1 MGLFTPS
8 YIPPNGTN
16 EKNYLSCLAE
26 DPFEIMLRV
35 EMGVEKKRQKK
46 QEPRIVVKG
55 ARENN
60 LKNVTA
66 EFPRGKLIGVTGV
79 SGSGKSSLVF
89 DVLAAEGHRK
99 YVESLSPKARQALE
113 KVRRPEVDFVE
124 GLSPVLAI
132 EQAVVRSA
140 GPRSTVATATEVADY
155 ARLLW
160 STVGQP
166 HCPID
171 GAVVSRRSLDDCV
184 HQILSEGM
192 GKRAILLAPFM
203 SAKAAVLREE
213 LPALERR
220 GFQRVRVEGQIKRLD
235 DYELIPE
242 KTRGRELKVEIVV
255 DRLSVDQ
262 KSRSRIAD
270 SLELA
275 FKEGDERAIVLIED
289 PIEKSFQEIFL
300 SQSFACEECGKT
312 YPTLTPRHFSWNH
325 PDGACETC
333 DGLGQV
339 LSFREDLVVPD
350 PSLSLAKGAI
360 KPWRLGSRK
369 MITLRKN
376 ILKALAEQASLD
388 LKTPWS
394 ELSSEVRNFVLHGD
408 KSATY
413 ELKLQVGRGRAKK
426 QPFPGVMHD
435 LSETM
440 RNTSSEGLRAKL
452 LTYQIGTLCSACEG
466 SRLSSYARAVT
477 LVGASIDTLLSGNAA
492 SAWSFVENKL
502 LGNDRCEQVMDAVN
516 GLHQRLGFLDQV
528 GLGYLSLDRPYRTL
542 SGGEAQR
549 ARLATQLGMGLV
561 GVTYVLDEPTVGLH
575 PADHDRLL
583 TVLRG
588 LRDRGNT
595 VIVVEHDADT
605 LLACDHLIEI
615 GPGPGVDGGEM
626 IFAGN
631 LKACLSSSASRS
643 GSFLS
648 GKEEIEKDVKDKKP
662 GKAELIV
669 RSARANNLR
678 EIDVSFPVGLLT
690 VVCGVSGSGKS
701 TLVNE
706 VLAKSA
712 ANSLHRAKQLP
723 GAHSGIEGLE
733 HFDQAVR
740 VDQSPIGKSPRSN
753 PATFVKLF
761 DLLRKLFSQ
770 CSLSRVRGYGPG
782 RFSFNLPG
790 GRCERCKGDGMV
802 KLDMQFLA
810 DVYVECESCK
820 GRRYNRE
827 TLEVRFRGRNIA
839 EVLDMTVSEAIDVF
853 SKHPSILSKLETLD
867 AVGLGYLQL
876 GQAANTLSGGEAQR
890 LKLSLELSR
899 KQSGRAL
906 YLLDEPTTGLHW
918 LDIQRLM
925 DLLFKLRDAGNTL
938 VVIEHNLDVIRMA
951 DHLIEIGPGGGDA
964 GGNLIFE
971 GSPQKLARQKT
982 PTGKFLRNHVAK
994 TNQGD

>member
-1 MGLFTPS
+1 
-8 YIPPNGTN
+8 
-16 EKNYLSCLAE
+16 
-26 DPFEIMLRV
+26 MLV
-35 EMGVEKKRQKK
+35 NDMGVEKKRRKP
-46 QEPRIVVKG
+46 EAPRILVKG

-60 LKNVTA
+60 LKGVVA

-113 KVRRPEVDFVE
+113 KVRRPDVDYVE

-132 EQAVVRSA
+132 EQAAARSA

-160 STVGQP
+160 ATVGQP

-184 HQILSEGM
+184 GQILTEGM
-192 GKRAILLAPFM
+192 DKRAILLAPFM
-203 SAKAAVLREE
+203 SAKATVLREE
-213 LPALERR
+213 LPTLERR
-220 GFQRVRVEGQIKRLD
+220 GFQRVRIEGQIKRLD
-235 DYELIPE
+235 DRDLIPE
-242 KTRGRELKVEIVV
+242 KTRGRELKVELVV
-255 DRLSVDQ
+255 DRLSINE
-262 KSRSRIAD
+262 KARSRVAD

-275 FKEGDERAIVLIED
+275 FKEGDERAIALIED
-289 PIEKSFQEIFL
+289 PVEGSFHEIFL
-300 SQSFACEECGKT
+300 SQSYACGECGKT
-312 YPTLTPRHFSWNH
+312 YPTVTPRHFSWNH

-333 DGLGQV
+333 GGLGQV
-339 LSFREDLVVPD
+339 LSFREELVVPD
-350 PSLSLAKGAI
+350 PSLSLGKGAI

-394 ELSSEVRNFVLHGD
+394 EIPPDIRRFVIHGD
-408 KSATY
+408 DQKTY
-413 ELKLQVGRGRAKK
+413 ELKLQIGRGRAKK
-426 QPFPGVMHD
+426 QPYPGVMKD

-440 RNTSSEGLRAKL
+440 RNTSSEGLRARL
-452 LTYQIGTLCSACEG
+452 LTYQVGTICGSCEG
-466 SRLSSYARAVT
+466 GRLSSYARSVT
-477 LVGASIDTLLSGNAA
+477 LAGASFDSFLSQSAS
-492 SAWSFVENKL
+492 SAWSFVSEDLSEN
-502 LGNDRCEQVMDAVN
+502 DQCEQVMDAVN
-516 GLHQRLGFLDQV
+516 GLRQRLGFLDQV

-549 ARLATQLGMGLV
+549 SRLATQLGMGLV

-575 PADHDRLL
+575 SADHDRLL

-605 LLACDHLIEI
+605 LLACDYLLEI
-615 GPGPGVDGGEM
+615 GPGPGVAGGELV
-626 IFAGN
+626 FAGT
-631 LKACLSSSASRS
+631 LKACLASSTSRS

-648 GKEEIEKDVKDKKP
+648 GKEEVEKGAKDKKP

-669 RSARANNLR
+669 RSARAHNLK

-712 ANSLHRAKQLP
+712 ANALHRAKQLP

-733 HFDQAVR
+733 HFEQAVR

-770 CSLSRVRGYGPG
+770 CSLSRVRGYTPG

-810 DVYVECESCK
+810 DVFVECESCK

-839 EVLDMTVSEAIDVF
+839 EVLEMTVSEAIEVF
-853 SKHPSILSKLETLD
+853 GKHPSILSKLETLE

-899 KQSGRAL
+899 KQAGRAL

-918 LDIQRLM
+918 LDVQRLM

-938 VVIEHNLDVIRMA
+938 VVIEHNLDVIRLA
-951 DHLIEIGPGGGDA
+951 DHLIEIGPGGGES

-971 GSPQKLARQKT
+971 GSPQKLACQDT
-982 PTGKFLRNHVAK
+982 LTGKFLRNHLAK
-994 TNQGD
+994 IRPRD